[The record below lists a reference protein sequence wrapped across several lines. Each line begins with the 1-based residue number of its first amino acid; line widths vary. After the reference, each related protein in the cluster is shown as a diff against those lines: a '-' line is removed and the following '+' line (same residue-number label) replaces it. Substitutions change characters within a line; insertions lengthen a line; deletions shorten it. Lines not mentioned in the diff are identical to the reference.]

1 MVNEDQYKLDTLV
14 DLYDTL
20 TITQAVIFCNQKRRV
35 NYVTEQ
41 MREKGFS
48 VCSIHSDLEQ
58 KERDRIMEEF
68 REGQFRILIGE
79 LSERVNREPRTFGG
93 EDWTCSKYRW

>member
-1 MVNEDQYKLDTLV
+1 MNEDRYKLDTLI

-20 TITQAVIFCNQKRRV
+20 TITQAVIFCNEKKRV
-35 NYVTEQ
+35 NYVADELREQ
-41 MREKGFS
+41 GFS

-68 REGQFRILIGE
+68 REGQFRILIG
-79 LSERVNREPRTFGG
+79 NIAYMG
-93 EDWTCSKYRW
+93 

>member
-1 MVNEDQYKLDTLV
+1 MGRALTAAIRQFFILVNEDRYKLDTLV

-20 TITQAVIFCNQKRRV
+20 TITQAVIFCNEKRRV
-35 NYVTEQ
+35 DFVTSQ

-68 REGQFRILIGE
+68 REGQFRILIGK
-79 LSERVNREPRTFGG
+79 S
-93 EDWTCSKYRW
+93 

>member
-1 MVNEDQYKLDTLV
+1 V

-20 TITQAVIFCNQKRRV
+20 TITQAVIFCNEKRRV
-35 NYVTEQ
+35 NYVAEE
-41 MREKGFS
+41 MRERGFS

-68 REGQFRILIGE
+68 REGQFRILIGKSWKLE
-79 LSERVNREPRTFGG
+79 ITQSHRYLGKGFGCPASIIG
-93 EDWTCSKYRW
+93 HQL